1 MKLLLNILIL
11 IFLINCS
18 ASYKELNGN
27 NYTSKNL
34 FNRTIIEQYKLYADF
49 EAKEMHDWNSA
60 KLYSEKAIKSYKGE
74 EIKPEPIQNWR
85 IKKDKLPE
93 LLNAYNDLMLIYKKG
108 IKNDPKNL
116 AIAISSLDCWAEQQE
131 ENWQINDIEE
141 CKKRFLNSIEEINL
155 NISKNEKEKK
165 LDTPDTAIVVAKE
178 KKLDTSDTAIVVVV
192 ENDIIEKII
201 YFDFDSFEMN
211 LKDINNIRLYILNN
225 KNKKFIIIGH
235 TDTKG
240 SKEYNDK
247 LSLKRAWAV
256 RDLMIN
262 LGVEINQIKI
272 IAKGENDLA
281 VFTADEIANPDNR
294 RVVIEPSY

>member
-1 MKLLLNILIL
+1 M
-11 IFLINCS
+11 
-18 ASYKELNGN
+18 
-27 NYTSKNL
+27 
-34 FNRTIIEQYKLYADF
+34 
-49 EAKEMHDWNSA
+49 
-60 KLYSEKAIKSYKGE
+60 
-74 EIKPEPIQNWR
+74 
-85 IKKDKLPE
+85 
-93 LLNAYNDLMLIYKKG
+93 
-108 IKNDPKNL
+108 
-116 AIAISSLDCWAEQQE
+116 
-131 ENWQINDIEE
+131 
-141 CKKRFLNSIEEINL
+141 
-155 NISKNEKEKK
+155 
-165 LDTPDTAIVVAKE
+165 
-178 KKLDTSDTAIVVVV
+178 
-192 ENDIIEKII
+192 
-201 YFDFDSFEMN
+201 
-211 LKDINNIRLYILNN
+211 KDINNIRLYILNN